1 MSAELGTVVDN
12 TRVVEMPLNGRTF
25 YSLATLVPGVAPP
38 VQGSSL
44 GYRGGFNVSGSCE
57 GCNNFSLN
65 GIENNDNTTMAPML
79 RPSIDAIQEFT
90 ILTGVY
96 PAQYGYGSG
105 GQVVVTTKSGT
116 NDFHGTVYDFL
127 RNSGFLT
134 ARNFFQAPNTK
145 IPSFKRNQFGATLGG
160 PIQKDKTFFFYSY
173 EGLRSGSAVIALDT
187 VPTAAMKNG
196 DFSVLLPS
204 KTIRDPNTG
213 QPFQGNIIPAN
224 RISAIGQALLSFY
237 PDPTFVTPA
246 GLQPSNNY
254 SYNATRTENMNQH
267 IIKLDH
273 TFNQKDSAFLSLNYY
288 NTEFVERVSVPSCG
302 ASSLPKFGCIGSIQ
316 EGIFGISEIHAFS
329 PTMVNEVKVG
339 YMVEK

>member
-1 MSAELGTVVDN
+1 MKRSLVCLLVATFLCATTVWGQQAAALSGAVQDSTGAVLPGVTVKLTSKAQGIVRQQVTNESGVYQFTFVAPGVYDIEVTLPGFKTLSRTDLTLAVAQNARLDFKLEVGNVVDSVTVSADSETVNTMSAELGTVVDN
-12 TRVVEMPLNGRTF
+12 TRVAEMPLNGRTF

-134 ARNFFQAPNTK
+134 ARNVFQTPNTK
-145 IPSFKRNQFGATLGG
+145 IPSFIRNQFGATLGG
-160 PIQKDKTFFFYSY
+160 PIQRDKTFFF
-173 EGLRSGSAVIALDT
+173 L
-187 VPTAAMKNG
+187 
-196 DFSVLLPS
+196 
-204 KTIRDPNTG
+204 
-213 QPFQGNIIPAN
+213 
-224 RISAIGQALLSFY
+224 
-237 PDPTFVTPA
+237 
-246 GLQPSNNY
+246 
-254 SYNATRTENMNQH
+254 
-267 IIKLDH
+267 
-273 TFNQKDSAFLSLNYY
+273 
-288 NTEFVERVSVPSCG
+288 
-302 ASSLPKFGCIGSIQ
+302 
-316 EGIFGISEIHAFS
+316 
-329 PTMVNEVKVG
+329 
-339 YMVEK
+339 

>member
-1 MSAELGTVVDN
+1 MAGGRVVMLNKTRIVLLSLFIGVFAASGWAQEAAAVSGSVKDSTGAVLPGATLKLTSKSQGIVRQQFTNEAGVYQFTFLPPGTYDIEISMQGFKTLTRTDLTLTVAQNARLDFTLEVGAVTDTVTVSADSETVNTMSAELGTVVDN

-116 NDFHGTVYDFL
+116 NDFHGTIYDFL

-173 EGLRSGSAVIALDT
+173 EGLRVGSAVIALDT
-187 VPTAAMKNG
+187 VPTPAMRTG
-196 DFSVLLPS
+196 DF
-204 KTIRDPNTG
+204 
-213 QPFQGNIIPAN
+213 
-224 RISAIGQALLSFY
+224 
-237 PDPTFVTPA
+237 
-246 GLQPSNNY
+246 
-254 SYNATRTENMNQH
+254 
-267 IIKLDH
+267 
-273 TFNQKDSAFLSLNYY
+273 
-288 NTEFVERVSVPSCG
+288 
-302 ASSLPKFGCIGSIQ
+302 
-316 EGIFGISEIHAFS
+316 
-329 PTMVNEVKVG
+329 
-339 YMVEK
+339 